1 MTIED
6 YIRHQAD
13 EGGDHYDEFKTSL
26 SSEDRHIEYNAY
38 QGRMTQQLL
47 FEWFFIKDLI
57 KDLKFAIKHRLNKCT
72 VRDTDFCCYNARR
85 IKNPY

>member
-47 FEWFFIKDLI
+47 FK
-57 KDLKFAIKHRLNKCT
+57 
-72 VRDTDFCCYNARR
+72 
-85 IKNPY
+85 